1 MGMCLPILSLAVQNE
16 FTHKDLG
23 VATSSVQLFRGLGST
38 IGTAIFA
45 GVLTTGIINNIG
57 DANNLPYIQTLHKS
71 PQASKMLDG
80 ELNSD
85 KLLQINSQHK
95 EILAGAEQGFKNMP
109 TPIREQS
116 INQFKSQQDE
126 YNSKILQSFSDSLH
140 GIFIISASLMVVG
153 CAITLLLPHKKL
165 SSSPKASLV
174 AD

>member
-1 MGMCLPILSLAVQNE
+1 
-16 FTHKDLG
+16 
-23 VATSSVQLFRGLGST
+23 
-38 IGTAIFA
+38 
-45 GVLTTGIINNIG
+45 
-57 DANNLPYIQTLHKS
+57 
-71 PQASKMLDG
+71 MLDG

-116 INQFKSQQDE
+116 IDQFKSQQDE

-153 CAITLLLPHKKL
+153 CVITLLLPHKKL
-165 SSSPKASLV
+165 SSSSKASLV